1 MSRRSQVNQ
10 QRAAL
15 NVPELAF
22 SQPAQQPVPL
32 GLGQLVDVLI
42 RQGAQRGWRLQT
54 SLDPK
59 VVRFIAI
66 CGPLEVPLDF
76 TPEEA
81 RKLSALILK
90 AAEVVDPQ
98 ASEDEPIPC
107 SPEAEALLSE
117 FMAAADWG
125 GKPTTE
131 VASSE
136 PALTSV

>member
-1 MSRRSQVNQ
+1 MVVNAASRSPYVAFVGAVIERVAW
-10 QRAAL
+10 AAL
-15 NVPELAF
+15 
-22 SQPAQQPVPL
+22 
-32 GLGQLVDVLI
+32 
-42 RQGAQRGWRLQT
+42 
-54 SLDPK
+54 
-59 VVRFIAI
+59 AI
-66 CGPLEVPLDF
+66 V
-76 TPEEA
+76 TV
-81 RKLSALILK
+81 K